1 MPEFWFLE
9 DQKRT
14 LRNMKPITLLQL
26 GRCLIC
32 FILLSPLPASAQ
44 CELIKRDI
52 ENVRS
57 TAIEVLQLSD
67 TLEVFVSTVERTRQ
81 YRTARSNTRKAQIY
95 SGEIL
100 AAAYRAVARTAE
112 ARRRSENCG
121 AADIER
127 YLSIAA
133 GSAEKV
139 KDLADQAF
147 GYSKRAYASR
157 SLAGMQNYLQKA
169 LAAIREAESAASA
182 TAHAA
187 SEAHFS
193 TTRKVLVAG
202 GKGP

>member
-1 MPEFWFLE
+1 M
-9 DQKRT
+9 KR
-14 LRNMKPITLLQL
+14 IILLQS

-32 FILLSPLPASAQ
+32 FILLIPLSAPGQ

-57 TAIEVLQLSD
+57 SANEVLQLSD
-67 TLEVFVSTVERTRQ
+67 TLEVFVSAVDRTRQ
-81 YRTARSNTRKAQIY
+81 YLTARSITRKAQIY

-100 AAAYRAVARTAE
+100 AAAYRAATRTAE
-112 ARRRSENCG
+112 ARQRAESCG
-121 AADIER
+121 AADIDR
-127 YLSIAA
+127 YLSKAA
-133 GSAEKV
+133 ESVEKV
-139 KDLADQAF
+139 KDLAEIAF

-157 SLAGMQNYLQKA
+157 SLAGMQNYLQKG

-182 TAHAA
+182 AAYAA

-193 TTRKVLVAG
+193 TSREALVAA

>member
-1 MPEFWFLE
+1 
-9 DQKRT
+9 
-14 LRNMKPITLLQL
+14 MKTITLLQL

-32 FILLSPLPASAQ
+32 FILLSPLSASGQ

-67 TLEVFVSTVERTRQ
+67 TLEVFVSAVDRTRQ

-112 ARRRSENCG
+112 ARQRAENCG
-121 AADIER
+121 IADIDR
-127 YLSIAA
+127 YLTKAA

-139 KDLADQAF
+139 KDLADRAF

-157 SLAGMQNYLQKA
+157 SLSGMQNYLQKA

-182 TAHAA
+182 TAYAA

-193 TTRKVLVAG
+193 YLTGSPCRRREGPVNPAVLEWQTCLVT
-202 GKGP
+202 